1 MGSVREAAP
10 IVVGPGA
17 GPSIRFPTAGQG
29 PKTLHFHGILTYNL
43 SPNDILSDNE
53 GKET

>member
-1 MGSVREAAP
+1 MDSVRLP
-10 IVVGPGA
+10 QSLSGPGA
-17 GPSIRFPTAGQG
+17 GPSIRFLTAGQG
-29 PKTLHFHGILTYNL
+29 TKRLRFYGILTYNL